1 MINRITSY
9 INNLH
14 PTQEKPLYEIVA
26 KLITSS
32 IPLWNLS
39 LAPLAYPKFQ
49 HGQRI
54 KYTCKY
60 DPDPENGPETDGPQR
75 EPDEDEDNYWERRGE
90 WYEATRKVVLPEPS
104 EPFSPLPEPPK
115 FDLKARYAERG
126 LQVIVKLANIELTPE
141 KPKYEGGSWHVEGQ
155 MVGLVCAAY
164 RNVLKF
170 RFL

>member
-1 MINRITSY
+1 LINRITSY

-39 LAPLAYPKFQ
+39 LAPLADPKFQ

-60 DPDPENGPETDGPQR
+60 DPDPENGPETDGPQQ
-75 EPDEDEDNYWERRGE
+75 EPDEDEEDYWERRDE

-104 EPFSPLPEPPK
+104 ESFSPLREPPK
-115 FDLKARYAERG
+115 FDLKSRYAERG

-141 KPKYEGGSWHVEGQ
+141 KPEYEGGSWHVEGQ
-155 MVGLVCAAY
+155 MVGLSSLSPIEMY
-164 RNVLKF
+164 
-170 RFL
+170 

>member
-39 LAPLAYPKFQ
+39 LAPLADSKFQ

-54 KYTCKY
+54 KYTCEY
-60 DPDPENGPETDGPQR
+60 DPDPEYGPETDGPQQ
-75 EPDEDEDNYWERRGE
+75 EPDEDEDDYWERREE

-104 EPFSPLPEPPK
+104 EHFSPLRESPK

-126 LQVIVKLANIELTPE
+126 LQVIVKLANIKLTPE
-141 KPKYEGGSWHVEGQ
+141 KPEYEGGSWHVEGQ
-155 MVGLVCAAY
+155 MVGLSFPSPIEMY
-164 RNVLKF
+164 
-170 RFL
+170 